1 MEKEDFNIYSDFAY
15 VYDSFM
21 DNIPYQSWYDYLHGL
36 LMDYNINN
44 GIVVD
49 LACGTGTITAM
60 LAADGYDM
68 IGIDLSYEMLNIA
81 RGKCPDNVLFLH
93 QDIREL
99 DLYGTASAMVCICD
113 GINYMLDEESLY
125 QVFDKVYT
133 FLDDG
138 GVFIFDMKT
147 RHFYENMLGNQTI
160 ADNRE
165 NSSLIWE
172 NEFDKTTGINE
183 YFITIYNLYSKELG
197 LFERF
202 EEFHRQRAYPVEKIK
217 ELAAKAG
224 LETVAVYNA
233 FTKEEPLDNSE
244 RIYYIMR
251 KRRMA

>member
-1 MEKEDFNIYSDFAY
+1 
-15 VYDSFM
+15 
-21 DNIPYQSWYDYLHGL
+21 
-36 LMDYNINN
+36 
-44 GIVVD
+44 
-49 LACGTGTITAM
+49 
-60 LAADGYDM
+60 
-68 IGIDLSYEMLNIA
+68 
-81 RGKCPDNVLFLH
+81 
-93 QDIREL
+93 
-99 DLYGTASAMVCICD
+99 
-113 GINYMLDEESLY
+113 
-125 QVFDKVYT
+125 
-133 FLDDG
+133 
-138 GVFIFDMKT
+138 MKT
-147 RHFYENMLGNQTI
+147 RHFYENILGNQTI